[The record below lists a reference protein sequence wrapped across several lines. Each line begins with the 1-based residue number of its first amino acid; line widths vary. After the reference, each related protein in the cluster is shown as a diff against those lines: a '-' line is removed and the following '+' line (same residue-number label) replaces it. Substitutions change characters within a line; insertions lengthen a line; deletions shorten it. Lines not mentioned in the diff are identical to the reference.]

1 MADADGVGSG
11 GPAVNARV
19 LLVVV
24 AKAGAVLLAIVA
36 MFGFVVAVYGR
47 LWPSAAIFAAGTVPP
62 LWFLWHNR
70 GPERRRRVRR
80 EGSRTSGRQE
90 HVES

>member
-1 MADADGVGSG
+1 MS
-11 GPAVNARV
+11 ARV

-36 MFGFVVAVYGR
+36 MFGFVVAAYGR
-47 LWPSAAIFAAGTVPP
+47 LWPSAAIFAAGSIPP

-70 GPERRRRVRR
+70 GPERRRNARR
-80 EGSRTSGRQE
+80 EGSRTSPGQQ
-90 HVES
+90 V

>member
-1 MADADGVGSG
+1 MEHEPGAGWRPVSAK
-11 GPAVNARV
+11 V

-36 MFGFVVAVYGR
+36 LFGLVVAVYGR
-47 LWPSAAIFAAGTVPP
+47 LWPSAAIFAAGTIPP

-70 GPERRRRVRR
+70 GPERSRVTRR
-80 EGSRTSGRQE
+80 EGSAATEEQE
-90 HVES
+90 

>member
-1 MADADGVGSG
+1 M
-11 GPAVNARV
+11 NTRV

-36 MFGFVVAVYGR
+36 IFGFVVAASGG
-47 LWPSAAIFAAGTVPP
+47 LWPSAAIFAAGSIPP

-70 GPERRRRVRR
+70 GPERSRRARR
-80 EGSRTSGRQE
+80 DRSRTPE
-90 HVES
+90 

>member
-1 MADADGVGSG
+1 M
-11 GPAVNARV
+11 NAKV

-36 MFGFVVAVYGR
+36 IFGFVVALYGR
-47 LWPSAAIFAAGTVPP
+47 LWPSAAIFAAGSIPP

-70 GPERRRRVRR
+70 GPERSRRARKD
-80 EGSRTSGRQE
+80 GS
-90 HVES
+90 

>member
-1 MADADGVGSG
+1 MSAKI
-11 GPAVNARV
+11 

-36 MFGFVVAVYGR
+36 LFGLVVAVYGR
-47 LWPSAAIFAAGTVPP
+47 LWPSAAIFAAGTIPP

-70 GPERRRRVRR
+70 GPERSRIARR
-80 EGSRTSGRQE
+80 EDSAATEEQE
-90 HVES
+90 

>member
-1 MADADGVGSG
+1 MSAK
-11 GPAVNARV
+11 V

-36 MFGFVVAVYGR
+36 IFGLVVAVYGR
-47 LWPSAAIFAAGTVPP
+47 LWTSAAIFAAGSIPP

-70 GPERRRRVRR
+70 GPERRRVARR
-80 EGSRTSGRQE
+80 EGPAAAEEQE
-90 HVES
+90 

>member
-1 MADADGVGSG
+1 MPDADGVGSG
-11 GPAVNARV
+11 GQAVNARV

-36 MFGFVVAVYGR
+36 LFGFVVAVNGR
-47 LWPSAAIFAAGTVPP
+47 LWPSAAIFAAGSIPP

-70 GPERRRRVRR
+70 GPERRRRARR
-80 EGSRTSGRQE
+80 ERSQVPGTDGR
-90 HVES
+90 

>member
-1 MADADGVGSG
+1 VSAK
-11 GPAVNARV
+11 V

-36 MFGFVVAVYGR
+36 LFGLVVAIYGR

-70 GPERRRRVRR
+70 GPERRRLARR
-80 EGSRTSGRQE
+80 GRTGVSEQE
-90 HVES
+90 E

>member
-1 MADADGVGSG
+1 M
-11 GPAVNARV
+11 NARV

-36 MFGFVVAVYGR
+36 LFGFVVAAYGR
-47 LWPSAAIFAAGTVPP
+47 LWPSAAIFAAGSIPP

-70 GPERRRRVRR
+70 GPERRRRARKDR
-80 EGSRTSGRQE
+80 SRTPE
-90 HVES
+90 